1 MRRRHRDSEARRHR
15 RSPHAGGGR
24 PWWSDVPEAPD
35 GVEWLEQ
42 LSDAEVA
49 RELAQ
54 RERAEA
60 RAARR
65 SRRRRPR
72 ELTTEE
78 RAYLEARRKANA
90 RIGFLFHLVP
100 YAATCFFL
108 LLVAGFRA
116 FLAVAVF
123 WGIGVV
129 CHAFIVQAPE
139 LRRRWVEDE
148 VNKKLTTSV
157 TQERRVLQTEHN
169 RSVEEL
175 TASIAHEI
183 RNPIT
188 AAKSLVQQMGEDPSA
203 GENIEYAKVALEE
216 LDRVE
221 RSVSH
226 LLRFAREEDVRI
238 ADMTMSDVIEA
249 ALDTFQDRIQA
260 LGIEI
265 HKELDS
271 RGAMRGDP
279 EKLRRVIINLF
290 GNALD
295 ALEQAATP
303 SPRVEIQAGENLAG
317 TEVWVRIRDNGPGM
331 EPEKVERIF
340 RPFYTS
346 KSNGTGLGLAITK
359 KLVDAHGG
367 TIEASSAPG
376 RGAEFLLTFPKSGPE
391 VAEGSSGAPA

>member
-1 MRRRHRDSEARRHR
+1 MRRPR
-15 RSPHAGGGR
+15 RSRSESPSTRR
-24 PWWSDVPEAPD
+24 PWWSDLPEAPP
-35 GVEWLEQ
+35 GAEWLED
-42 LSDAEVA
+42 LSDSEVE
-49 RELAQ
+49 RELRK

-65 SRRRRPR
+65 SRRRRSR
-72 ELTTEE
+72 ELSPEE

-90 RIGFLFHLVP
+90 RMGFVFHFIP
-100 YAATCFFL
+100 YAATCLFL

-116 FLAVAVF
+116 FLSVAIF
-123 WGIGVV
+123 WGIGVA
-129 CHAFIVQAPE
+129 CHWFAVRAPE
-139 LRRRWVEDE
+139 IRKRWIEDE
-148 VNKKLTTSV
+148 VNRKLSTSV
-157 TQERRVLQTEHN
+157 SQQRRVLQTEHN

-188 AAKSLVQQMGEDPSA
+188 AAKSLVQQMGEDPRA

-226 LLRFAREEDVRI
+226 LLKFAREEDVRI
-238 ADMTMSDVIEA
+238 SDMTLSDVIEA
-249 ALDTFQDRIQA
+249 ALDTFGDRITA
-260 LGIEI
+260 LGIEV
-265 HKELDS
+265 HKELDG

-295 ALEQAATP
+295 ALEQAGTP
-303 SPRVEIQAGENLAG
+303 HPRIEIHAGENLAG

-331 EPEKVERIF
+331 EAEKVEKIF

-367 TIEASSAPG
+367 SIEAVSAPG
-376 RGAEFLLTFPKSGPE
+376 HGAEFVLTFPKSGPT
-391 VAEGSSGAPA
+391 AAGASA

>member
-1 MRRRHRDSEARRHR
+1 MRSRRNRPEIPVHPHR
-15 RSPHAGGGR
+15 RSRGGADGR
-24 PWWSDVPEAPD
+24 PWWSDLPEAPA
-35 GVEWLEQ
+35 GGEWLEE
-42 LSDAEVA
+42 LSDADVE
-49 RELAQ
+49 RELRQ

-60 RAARR
+60 RAGRR

-72 ELTTEE
+72 DLTPEE

-90 RIGFLFHLVP
+90 RIGLIFHLVP
-100 YAATCFFL
+100 YVATCFFL

-123 WGIGVV
+123 WGVGVV
-129 CHAFIVQAPE
+129 CHWFVVQAPE

-157 TQERRVLQTEHN
+157 SQERRVLQTEHD

-188 AAKSLVQQMGEDPSA
+188 AAKSLVQQMGEDPRA

-226 LLRFAREEDVRI
+226 LLKFAREEEVRI
-238 ADMTMSDVIEA
+238 SDMTMSDVIEA
-249 ALDTFQDRIQA
+249 ALETFQDRIAA
-260 LGIEI
+260 LGVAIQ
-265 HKELDS
+265 KDLDS

-295 ALEQAATP
+295 ALEQSSTKD
-303 SPRVEIQAGENLAG
+303 PRVEVQAGENLAG

-331 EPEKVERIF
+331 APDKVEKIF
-340 RPFYTS
+340 KPFYTS

-359 KLVDAHGG
+359 KLVAAHGG
-367 TIEASSAPG
+367 SIEAVSEPG
-376 RGAEFLLTFPKSGPE
+376 QGAEFVLTFPKGGPGE
-391 VAEGSSGAPA
+391 AGASA

>member
-1 MRRRHRDSEARRHR
+1 MRRNRHRPEGASRSRSRSRRR
-15 RSPHAGGGR
+15 DASASR
-24 PWWSDVPEAPD
+24 PWWSDLPEPPEGA
-35 GVEWLEQ
+35 EWIDE
-42 LSDAEVA
+42 LSDSEVE
-49 RELAQ
+49 RELRK

-65 SRRRRPR
+65 GRRRRTR
-72 ELTTEE
+72 DLTPEE

-90 RIGFLFHLVP
+90 RMGFLFHLIP
-100 YAATCFFL
+100 YVATCFFL
-108 LLVAGFRA
+108 LLVGGIRA
-116 FLAVAVF
+116 AFAVAVF
-123 WGIGVV
+123 WGIGVA
-129 CHAFIVQAPE
+129 CHWFMVQAPE

-157 TQERRVLQTEHN
+157 SQERRVLQTQHN

-188 AAKSLVQQMGEDPSA
+188 AAKSLVQQMGEDPRA

-221 RSVSH
+221 KSVSH
-226 LLRFAREEDVRI
+226 LLKFAREEEVQMS
-238 ADMTMSDVIEA
+238 DMTMSDVIEA
-249 ALDTFQDRIQA
+249 ALDTFQDRIA
-260 LGIEI
+260 SLGVRIE
-265 HKELDS
+265 KELDAD
-271 RGAMRGDP
+271 GAMRGDP

-295 ALEQAATP
+295 ALEQAGTVEP
-303 SPRVEIQAGENLAG
+303 SVTIQAGENLAG

-331 EPEKVERIF
+331 DPDKADRIF
-340 RPFYTS
+340 KPFYTS
-346 KSNGTGLGLAITK
+346 KANGTGLGLAITK

-367 TIEASSAPG
+367 SIEAVSQPG
-376 RGAEFLLTFPKSGPE
+376 QGAEFVLTFPKAGP
-391 VAEGSSGAPA
+391 AESGASA